1 MAGPSMGDR
10 FQVRLA
16 DRWEDYDEPEDQLLK
31 RAYLAGLD
39 EVSHSMRGRKYQVD
53 FRSMRQKNLQSGKL
67 RPIRTPPTWVAE
79 ERLGGA
85 ASPRCLAVVVPE
97 GGPGSC
103 IYVPNPD
110 REGDFLAV
118 QVPGSARVG
127 HSMLVPLPPSTSPS
141 TSPSTAFTAFAPSA
155 PPPTPST
162 AAAP

>member
-1 MAGPSMGDR
+1 
-10 FQVRLA
+10 
-16 DRWEDYDEPEDQLLK
+16 
-31 RAYLAGLD
+31 
-39 EVSHSMRGRKYQVD
+39 
-53 FRSMRQKNLQSGKL
+53 MRQKNLQSGKL

-162 AAAP
+162 AAAPSAPPPTASLRRAGFHAAGRGWTRSEQALAGAAY